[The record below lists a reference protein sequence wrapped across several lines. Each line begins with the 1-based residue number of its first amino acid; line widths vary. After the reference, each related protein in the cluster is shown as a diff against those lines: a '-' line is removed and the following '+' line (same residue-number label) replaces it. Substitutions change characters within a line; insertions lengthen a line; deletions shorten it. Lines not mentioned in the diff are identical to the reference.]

1 MSTLSYSSY
10 QTAIRSLSRPTGPWL
25 TIRTTAGK
33 GLRIAGRYIPNLIG
47 NFVELSIRMAFF
59 LLMANTVSYSR
70 GADLGI
76 DLGGR
81 NLFIF
86 FQGSL
91 LLFVFTRSTL
101 WGPINAVTSDLYNGT
116 LEYLYSLP
124 CSRYGYYVGTVVSD
138 VIISMVVF
146 VPLYI
151 FLILYSQVSLINTLM
166 ILLACVMVL
175 VSLTALGIMISLL
188 ALLWRQVGAI
198 ANVLGILFEMLAGAY
213 MPVSAFPLPVQYLAY
228 LLPYT
233 WGYDLIRYYSFEG
246 KWRTILPVWQEW
258 AFIGAYAVL
267 YTALSRYLLGK
278 AERQAK
284 RIGLNVI

>member
-1 MSTLSYSSY
+1 
-10 QTAIRSLSRPTGPWL
+10 
-25 TIRTTAGK
+25 
-33 GLRIAGRYIPNLIG
+33 LIG